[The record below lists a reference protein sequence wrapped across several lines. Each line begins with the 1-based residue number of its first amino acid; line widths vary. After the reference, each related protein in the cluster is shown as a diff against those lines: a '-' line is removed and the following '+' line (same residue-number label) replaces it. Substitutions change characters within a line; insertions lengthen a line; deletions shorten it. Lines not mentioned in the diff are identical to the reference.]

1 MLTRLLLPV
10 HCMLLLK
17 LTLIPTLLYLLSLV
31 ARYRGPHFAGWLSG
45 LPIVAGPILWLLAH
59 EQGKDFAAMAALQ
72 AIAAIAASEMFN
84 LIYAR
89 TASRQ
94 RWPVALA
101 AALSGWLLAALLL
114 QRLPLTPVLA
124 LGVAVLSVCG
134 NYFCLP
140 RPPKPALDSSS
151 HDRLWL
157 RMLAA
162 ATLTLGVSEAAQQ
175 LGAAWSGVLAVFP
188 LLGVVMAVSMQQAQG
203 PAAVQTLL
211 RGMLLG
217 RFSFAVFC
225 LTLVLLLPRLQS
237 NSAFLLASLL
247 SLLAQ
252 YLSRYRF
259 AASARTTPAAIPP
272 PG

>member
-1 MLTRLLLPV
+1 MLSRLLLPV

-31 ARYRGPHFAGWLSG
+31 ARYRGPGFAGWLSG

-59 EQGKDFAAMAALQ
+59 EQGKAFAAMAAMQ
-72 AIAAIAASEMFN
+72 AIAAIAASEVFN

-94 RWPVALA
+94 HWPVALA

-114 QRLPLTPVLA
+114 QQLTPSLLLA
-124 LGVAVLSVCG
+124 LAIAALSVSG
-134 NYFCLP
+134 NYVLLP
-140 RPPKPALDSSS
+140 RPSKPALDSSS
-151 HDRLWL
+151 PDRLWL

-162 ATLTLGVSEAAQQ
+162 AVLTLGVSTAAHR
-175 LGAAWSGVLAVFP
+175 LGPAWSGVLAVFP
-188 LLGVVMAVSMQQAQG
+188 LLGVVMAVSIQQAQG

-217 RFSFAVFC
+217 RFSFAAFC
-225 LTLVLLLPRLQS
+225 LTLVLLLPRLES
-237 NSAFLLASLL
+237 HSAFLLASLL

-252 YLSRYRF
+252 SLSRCGLR
-259 AASARTTPAAIPP
+259 R
-272 PG
+272 